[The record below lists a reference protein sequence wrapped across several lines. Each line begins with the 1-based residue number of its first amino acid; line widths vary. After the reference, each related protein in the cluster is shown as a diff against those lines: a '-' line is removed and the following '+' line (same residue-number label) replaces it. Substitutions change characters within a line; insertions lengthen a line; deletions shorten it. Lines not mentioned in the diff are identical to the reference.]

1 MSSHIFCLCPAA
13 PPANSAQRPAL
24 SEGRIHESILGATPS
39 KGMCRKLP
47 TGQPRL
53 VLELIDVFLNR
64 VVGHHLLR
72 VDDTVGAN
80 GWKYEF
86 ILASKLA
93 R

>member
-1 MSSHIFCLCPAA
+1 
-13 PPANSAQRPAL
+13 
-24 SEGRIHESILGATPS
+24 
-39 KGMCRKLP
+39 MCRKLP